1 MEPRPLSMAE
11 GPVWKGL
18 PLELVPLNQPKT
30 CGSRIAK
37 TAKELKGL
45 RRGPSNV
52 SKGKT
57 RTSFVATKDLM
68 ARAAE
73 VGKQPGDLKLG
84 ELEIQDKLRLRS
96 QQLGMRQAK

>member
-1 MEPRPLSMAE
+1 MAE

-18 PLELVPLNQPKT
+18 PLQLVPLNQPKT

-37 TAKELKGL
+37 TAKEFKGL

-57 RTSFVATKDLM
+57 RTSFMATKDLM

-73 VGKQPGDLKLG
+73 VAKELDELKRQ
-84 ELEIQDKLRLRS
+84 ELEIRDNLRLRG
-96 QQLGMRQAK
+96 Q